1 MRLTARWSRD
11 DSAAWDGAGNLLCGV
26 AYQPSHPSTLLLS
39 DCFSGI
45 FAMDLVSGAPVGDQP
60 LAPIPDTA
68 DVEGVIVRNNG
79 SVALSGYE
87 GRLFAYDR
95 SLHRTPGDDRLFTLG
110 NGQSVARITWNFDVN
125 EFIAL
130 PPLSDRLVGISADLQ
145 QTRRLFY
152 VVATNEVPAALDVT
166 YLGNGQ
172 VGISSGFP
180 RGIDIAQLISDMP
193 QFPNGRSVSRVT
205 WQTPDFPPGAAF
217 RARGFS
223 LLDPNDPTTY
233 LLNVAGDA
241 SALKVVTTTGGTPDP
256 FYRDGIVPVRLPDR
270 PLSARRWV
278 VGHRSS
284 TTAPTRS
291 SPAPRSTS
299 SMDAGASHRLETARS
314 QQAG

>member
-1 MRLTARWSRD
+1 
-11 DSAAWDGAGNLLCGV
+11 V